1 MKIKKFVAPS
11 MQVAI
16 DQVKREFGDDAII
29 LNTRQL
35 KDKEKVEGKQMVE
48 ITAAIDKKEEQ
59 AQFQDSMKKQV
70 ARPVERQNLSNTQFN
85 ILQKEIDFISERLD
99 TLISH
104 IKYENLPH
112 IPKLLQQRTKSLIKN
127 GVMPS
132 IANNMIEEILLNL
145 KGEELLEADL
155 VDEKL
160 LGKIKNRFTV
170 TGPVRFHE
178 GAPSV
183 MVITGPTGSGKT
195 TSIAKL
201 AALYSYKYGKKVALI
216 SVDSYR
222 IAAMEQLKAF
232 AGIARIKFIEA
243 YDQNDLLARMKNL
256 GDYGL
261 IIVDTPG
268 INPRDMKKMVWLKET
283 IRITKADEVHLV
295 LNLTTRFED
304 LREIVKSFSIINFN
318 GMLFTR
324 LDESTIFGDM
334 YNLAIE
340 FEKPISYLCHGQD
353 IPEDIVLAD
362 RKDLAMTILRGKYGV
377 L

>member
-1 MKIKKFVAPS
+1 
-11 MQVAI
+11 MQAAI

-29 LNTRQL
+29 LNTRQI
-35 KDKEKVEGKQMVE
+35 KDKEKTDGKQMVE
-48 ITAAIDKKEEQ
+48 ITAAIDRKEEQ
-59 AQFQDSMKKQV
+59 TPFSESMKKQV
-70 ARPVERQNLSNTQFN
+70 ARPVERQNISGTQFAV
-85 ILQKEIDFISERLD
+85 LQKEIDFISERLD

-132 IANNMIEEILLNL
+132 IANGLVEEVLLNL
-145 KGEELLEADL
+145 KGEELMEADR
-155 VDEKL
+155 VDDKL
-160 LGKIKNRFTV
+160 LGKIKNRFMV

-183 MVITGPTGSGKT
+183 MVITGPTGCGKT
-195 TSIAKL
+195 TTIAKL

-232 AGIARIKFIEA
+232 AGIARIKFVEA
-243 YDQNDLLARMKNL
+243 YDQDELLAKMKEL

-268 INPRDMKKMVWLKET
+268 INPRDMKKMVWLKDT
-283 IRITKADEVHLV
+283 IRIAKADEVHLV

-304 LREIVKSFSIINFN
+304 LRQIVKSFSIINFS

-340 FEKPISYLCHGQD
+340 FDKPISYLCHGQD

-362 RKDLAMTILRGKYGV
+362 RKELAMTILRGKYGI